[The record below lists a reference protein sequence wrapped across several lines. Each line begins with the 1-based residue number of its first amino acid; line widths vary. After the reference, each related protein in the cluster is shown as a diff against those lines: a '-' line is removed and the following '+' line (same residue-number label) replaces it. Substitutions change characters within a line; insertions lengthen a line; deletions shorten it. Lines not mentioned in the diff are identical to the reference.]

1 MEISQQIESA
11 RKSTADVKR
20 LRRWLLL
27 FALCSAQAM
36 AFEGRVVAV
45 SDGDTLT
52 VSAGGTR
59 QKIRL
64 ADIDA
69 PELAQFFGRESA
81 LSLSALCADQQV
93 EVTPV
98 TLDRYGRT
106 VARVACRETDAGLHQ
121 LRNGM
126 AWVFDR
132 YVQPDSPLYL
142 IQIEAIEGR
151 RGLWAYPFPVKPW
164 VWRAS
169 QK

>member
-11 RKSTADVKR
+11 RKSTAAVGC
-20 LRRWLLL
+20 LSRWSVLL
-27 FALCSAQAM
+27 ALCSAQAL

-45 SDGDTLT
+45 SDGDTLMI
-52 VSAGGTR
+52 SAGGNR

-81 LSLSALCADQQV
+81 LSLSALCAGQEV

-98 TLDRYGRT
+98 TQDRYGRT
-106 VARVACRETDAGLHQ
+106 VARVACRQTDASIHQ
-121 LRNGM
+121 VRNGM

-132 YVQPDSPLYL
+132 YVRPDSPLYL
-142 IQIEAIEGR
+142 IQSVAIEDR

-164 VWRAS
+164 EWRAHL
-169 QK
+169 K